1 MAASFDAIQ
10 EKTKNYARNTLL
22 QSQKEGTWSSS
33 GPPINSNSKNTP
45 ETFTQRKD

>member
-33 GPPINSNSKNTP
+33 PINSNSKNTP